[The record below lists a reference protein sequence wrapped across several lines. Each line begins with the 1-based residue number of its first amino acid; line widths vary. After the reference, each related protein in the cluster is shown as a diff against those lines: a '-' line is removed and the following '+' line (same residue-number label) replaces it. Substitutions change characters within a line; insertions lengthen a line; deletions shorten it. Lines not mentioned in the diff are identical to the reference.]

1 MAYSRQQER
10 WWVGG
15 WSKGGGKGR
24 QCLKIEC
31 SRGRGSPSRLLLVEG
46 IIEFSRQ
53 QEKWWV
59 DG

>member
-1 MAYSRQQER
+1 MGR
-10 WWVGG
+10 GG
-15 WSKGGGKGR
+15 GVRGGGGKGG

-31 SRGRGSPSRLLLVEG
+31 SRGREPPSRLLLVEG

>member
-1 MAYSRQQER
+1 MGG
-10 WWVGG
+10 GG
-15 WSKGGGKGR
+15 WSKGGVKEDK
-24 QCLKIEC
+24 CLKIEC
-31 SRGRGSPSRLLLVEG
+31 SRGRWSSSRLLLVEE